1 MKAVLPALAVL
12 SALSLSPA
20 SAAIYDFEL
29 VGSRQASFQINTD
42 VTPAFASASAFGQSG
57 LL

>member
-29 VGSRQASFQINTD
+29 VGSRQASFQITPCNTC
-42 VTPAFASASAFGQSG
+42 VRERFRVWQSG